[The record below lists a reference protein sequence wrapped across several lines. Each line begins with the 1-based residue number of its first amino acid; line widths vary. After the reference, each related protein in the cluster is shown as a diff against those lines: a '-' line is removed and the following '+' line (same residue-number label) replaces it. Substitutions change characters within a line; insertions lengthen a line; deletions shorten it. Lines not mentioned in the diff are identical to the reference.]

1 MPNASKSP
9 GILELARAHPVI
21 SSAFL
26 ILPILGVIG
35 ALLWIPE
42 WSTSRKAAA
51 GLVGGL
57 FIAFIITATHVV
69 RILSDEE

>member
-1 MPNASKSP
+1 VPDKADSP
-9 GILELARAHPVI
+9 SLIDLARAHPVI
-21 SSAFL
+21 SSAFV
-26 ILPILGVIG
+26 ILPILGLIG
-35 ALLWIPE
+35 ALIWIPE
-42 WSTSRKAAA
+42 WSTFRKASA

>member
-1 MPNASKSP
+1 MADKPDSP
-9 GILELARAHPVI
+9 SLLELARAHPVI
-21 SSAFL
+21 SSAFV
-26 ILPILGVIG
+26 ILPILGTIG

-42 WSTSRKAAA
+42 WSAFRKASA
-51 GLVGGL
+51 GLIGGL